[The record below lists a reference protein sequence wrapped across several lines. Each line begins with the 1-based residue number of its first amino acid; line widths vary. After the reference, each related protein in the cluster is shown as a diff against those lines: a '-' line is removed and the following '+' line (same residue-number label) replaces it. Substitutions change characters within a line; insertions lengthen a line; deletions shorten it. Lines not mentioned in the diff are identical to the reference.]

1 MLFYR
6 ETNSKSGIIFRVCLN
21 GGGGPQVAC
30 QYNFLFYFDHVC
42 MIGGVTRLGGLP
54 GLPGGVTLSEICY
67 VHVSRRGNPP
77 NRGSVR
83 GKKLKSEICM
93 F

>member
-6 ETNSKSGIIFRVCLN
+6 ETNSKSGIIFRVCLD

-42 MIGGVTRLGGLP
+42 MIGGVGR
-54 GLPGGVTLSEICY
+54 VTLSAICY
-67 VHVSRRGNPP
+67 VNVSRRGNPP
-77 NRGSVR
+77 SRGSVH
-83 GKKLKSEICM
+83 GKKIKSEICM

>member
-6 ETNSKSGIIFRVCLN
+6 ETNSKSGIKFRVCLD

-42 MIGGVTRLGGLP
+42 MTGGETRLGGLP
-54 GLPGGVTLSEICY
+54 SRVTLSAICY
-67 VHVSRRGNPP
+67 VNVSVRGNPP
-77 NRGSVR
+77 SRGSVH
-83 GKKLKSEICM
+83 GKKLKNEICM